1 MSRLLLLAASLA
13 ALAGG
18 LRAQDPLKVVTTVP
32 DLASLTRTI
41 GGDRVEVESFVRPG
55 DDPHAVIAKPS
66 MLLKLSRADAV
77 VVMGLHY
84 EHSFMPALLQKVRN
98 PRVRPGGAGY
108 LELGSLIE
116 PLEVPEKLDRGQGA
130 DLHPL
135 GNPHFHLDPENG
147 RIMAAAI
154 RDHFVALMPDHA
166 AEIEARWKAWDEDAA
181 ERIAAWADRLAP
193 IRGARI
199 LTYHNSWPYFARR
212 FGLVVLDHVEPK
224 PGLPPTAG
232 HLARLVREIQDE
244 EIHALLMEPWYDER
258 RVAALAATE
267 DFHVLRV
274 ATTCGVERGSAD
286 YLDHLGVLV
295 EELARAHGLD

>member
-77 VVMGLHY
+77 VVMGRHY

-181 ERIAAWADRLAP
+181 ERIAAWAERLAP

-258 RVAALAATE
+258 RVAALAASE
-267 DFHVLRV
+267 ELHILRV
-274 ATTCGVERGSAD
+274 ATTCGVGRDSEE